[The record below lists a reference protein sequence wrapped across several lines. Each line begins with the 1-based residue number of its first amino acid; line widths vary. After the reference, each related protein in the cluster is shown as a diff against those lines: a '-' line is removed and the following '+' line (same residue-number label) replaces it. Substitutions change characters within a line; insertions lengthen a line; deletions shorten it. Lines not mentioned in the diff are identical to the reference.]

1 MKAIHYSRAVAEQD
15 WPNELDALSASAE
28 HHRLLLEN
36 DSVRVLESVI
46 PPGETTAV
54 HTHRWPNAQYVVR
67 GSRLV
72 RRDADGVVTSDAE
85 LLEDSAARW
94 SGPIPPH
101 TVENVGHDVLRVI
114 VVELKS

>member
-1 MKAIHYSRAVAEQD
+1 MKAIHYSRAMDE
-15 WPNELDALSASAE
+15 WPDELDALSASGE

-36 DSVRVLESVI
+36 DSVRVLESFI

-54 HTHRWPNAQYVVR
+54 HTHRWPNVQFVVR

-72 RRDADGVVTSDAE
+72 RRDADGEVTSDGE
-85 LLEDSAARW
+85 LLEDSTTRW
-94 SGPIPPH
+94 SDPIPPH
-101 TVENVGHDVLRVI
+101 SVENAGAEELRVI